1 MSVLLGRKFAV
12 PHATI
17 LKVDLS
23 FFPSFSFLAP
33 SLPPLFPPSI
43 FLWVLLTYGLIIEY
57 VRLRDV
63 ECY

>member
-23 FFPSFSFLAP
+23 FFPSFSFLPP
-33 SLPPLFPPSI
+33 SLLYPLPPS
-43 FLWVLLTYGLIIEY
+43 FFGF
-57 VRLRDV
+57 
-63 ECY
+63 C